1 MGKIEVLK
9 TVPIFNDLSESD
21 LKSVVN
27 KMVSQSYKKGHVI
40 LEEDS
45 TGDHCYFLTRG
56 RVKITRVSSDEREVI
71 LALLGPGD
79 FFGEM
84 SLLSG
89 EARSANV
96 VTLEKTKALTLNTVD
111 FLGTLELYPKV
122 AINLLRELAIRLQK
136 SDEQI
141 ASLSLS
147 DAERRI
153 AISILRIA
161 EEQGTIQHGNVTI
174 DPLPSQQDIA
184 NMAGTTR
191 ETVSRIYKL
200 LVEDG
205 HVQRISKKLIILDFK
220 RFLKDFSL
228 N

>member
-9 TVPIFNDLSESD
+9 TVPIFSDLSESD

-96 VTLEKTKALTLNTVD
+96 VTLEKPKALTLNTVD

-122 AINLLRELAIRLQK
+122 SINLLRELAIRLQK

-205 HVQRISKKLIILDFK
+205 HVQRISKKLIIVDFK

>member
-9 TVPIFNDLSESD
+9 TVPIFSDLSESD

-27 KMVSQSYKKGHVI
+27 KMVSNSYKKGHVI

-45 TGDHCYFLTRG
+45 IGDVCYFLTRG

-89 EARSANV
+89 EVRSANV
-96 VTLEKTKALTLNTVD
+96 VTLEKTKALTLNTED
-111 FLGTLELYPKV
+111 ILGTLELYPKV

-153 AISILRIA
+153 AMSI
-161 EEQGTIQHGNVTI
+161 
-174 DPLPSQQDIA
+174 
-184 NMAGTTR
+184 
-191 ETVSRIYKL
+191 
-200 LVEDG
+200 
-205 HVQRISKKLIILDFK
+205 
-220 RFLKDFSL
+220 
-228 N
+228 

>member
-9 TVPIFNDLSESD
+9 TVPIFSDLSESD

-89 EARSANV
+89 EGRAANV

-122 AINLLRELAIRLQK
+122 SINLLRELAIRLQK

-205 HVQRISKKLIILDFK
+205 HVQRISKKLIIVDFK

>member
-1 MGKIEVLK
+1 MSSVQHLRN
-9 TVPIFNDLSESD
+9 VPIFSD
-21 LKSVVN
+21 LKDSDLN
-27 KMVSQSYKKGHVI
+27 IISDKMISRAYKKGQMI
-40 LEEDS
+40 LLEES
-45 TGDHCYFLTRG
+45 QGETFFIIVSGAVKVTRL
-56 RVKITRVSSDEREVI
+56 SDDGREVI
-71 LALLGPGD
+71 LAILGESD

-89 EARSANV
+89 EVRSANV

-122 AINLLRELAIRLQK
+122 SINLLRELAIRLQK

-205 HVQRISKKLIILDFK
+205 HVQRISKKLIIVDFK

>member
-9 TVPIFNDLSESD
+9 TVPIFSDLSESD

-45 TGDHCYFLTRG
+45 AGERGYFLTRG

-96 VTLEKTKALTLNTVD
+96 VTLEKTKALTLNTED

-136 SDEQI
+136 SD
-141 ASLSLS
+141 
-147 DAERRI
+147 
-153 AISILRIA
+153 
-161 EEQGTIQHGNVTI
+161 
-174 DPLPSQQDIA
+174 
-184 NMAGTTR
+184 
-191 ETVSRIYKL
+191 
-200 LVEDG
+200 
-205 HVQRISKKLIILDFK
+205 
-220 RFLKDFSL
+220 
-228 N
+228 

>member
-1 MGKIEVLK
+1 MCKIEVLK
-9 TVPIFNDLSESD
+9 TVPIFSDLSESD

-89 EARSANV
+89 EVRSANV

-122 AINLLRELAIRLQK
+122 SINLLRELAIRLQK

-191 ETVSRIYKL
+191 ENVSRIYKL

-205 HVQRISKKLIILDFK
+205 HVQRISKKLIIVDFK

>member
-1 MGKIEVLK
+1 
-9 TVPIFNDLSESD
+9 
-21 LKSVVN
+21 
-27 KMVSQSYKKGHVI
+27 
-40 LEEDS
+40 
-45 TGDHCYFLTRG
+45 
-56 RVKITRVSSDEREVI
+56 
-71 LALLGPGD
+71 
-79 FFGEM
+79 
-84 SLLSG
+84 
-89 EARSANV
+89 V
-96 VTLEKTKALTLNTVD
+96 VTLEKTKALTLNTED

-161 EEQGTIQHGNVTI
+161 EEQGTIHHGNVTI

>member
-9 TVPIFNDLSESD
+9 TVPIFSDLSERN
-21 LKSVVN
+21 LKSVVK
-27 KMVSQSYKKGHVI
+27 KMISQTYKKGHVI

-45 TGDHCYFLTRG
+45 SGDRCYFLTRG
-56 RVKITRVSSDEREVI
+56 RVKITRVSSDKREVI

-89 EARSANV
+89 EVRSANV
-96 VTLEKTKALTLNTVD
+96 VTLEKTKALTLNTED

-161 EEQGTIQHGNVTI
+161 EEQGTIHHGNVTI

>member
-9 TVPIFNDLSESD
+9 TVPIFSDLSESD

-45 TGDHCYFLTRG
+45 TGDHCYFLTSG

-89 EARSANV
+89 EVRSANV

-122 AINLLRELAIRLQK
+122 SINLLRELAIRLQK

>member
-1 MGKIEVLK
+1 LGKIEVLK

-111 FLGTLELYPKV
+111 FLGTLELHPKV

-205 HVQRISKKLIILDFK
+205 HVQRISKKLIIVDFK

>member
-9 TVPIFNDLSESD
+9 TVPIFSDLSESD

-27 KMVSQSYKKGHVI
+27 KMVSQSYKKGQVI

-45 TGDHCYFLTRG
+45 TCDRCYFLTRG

-89 EARSANV
+89 EVRSANV

-184 NMAGTTR
+184 NMACTTR

-205 HVQRISKKLIILDFK
+205 HVQRISKKLIMVDFK

>member
-9 TVPIFNDLSESD
+9 TGPIFRDLSESD

-122 AINLLRELAIRLQK
+122 SINLLRELAIRLQK

-147 DAERRI
+147 DSERRI

-205 HVQRISKKLIILDFK
+205 HVQRISKKLIIVDFK